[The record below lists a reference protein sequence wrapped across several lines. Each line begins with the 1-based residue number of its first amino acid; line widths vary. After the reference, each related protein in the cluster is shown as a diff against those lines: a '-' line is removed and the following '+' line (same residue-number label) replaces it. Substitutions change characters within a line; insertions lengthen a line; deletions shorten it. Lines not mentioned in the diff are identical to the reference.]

1 MTNRIGKVN
10 KNTFMETLSSETDS
24 LEPQIG
30 LPIEANVVIIENGG
44 QSIQSSVY
52 PVNDTNED
60 RKNSVILK
68 SDKDARNEL
77 PFKDINENKN
87 HFLLDTTI
95 TNDSANN
102 QMSDNVIIDIENET
116 VTEEKDRT
124 NGNNFN
130 IQLIDEVENLNSLSP
145 EEGVDISTEV
155 KHTEKDFQSPK
166 ESETLNRFLNE
177 LYAKKLDL
185 NNKISDQE
193 IKDIRAAVEKQVN
206 SLAKTIYEIDSRLKI
221 QEVILV
227 GSARERTQVIRSCE
241 YDFILTLEALS
252 KAGAVSII
260 PEDPEGDSREYMNVK
275 LKDEDVRSMFH
286 EFSNKD
292 YIRASRLLPWS
303 RQGLRDLF
311 STAVCQAV
319 VLCSTSWVVMDT
331 GKLKLTRSN
340 PESNGPACTIRLLWE
355 RATTE
360 KHTMEISVDLCSALK
375 LNCEDYYSTL
385 PSSDSVV
392 SNDLDHV
399 KSVLLMPREGIR
411 FKVTFT
417 EAELQL
423 TSSLSEH
430 HRKCYRLLKYII
442 NGEPFPLETKSRIV
456 KYFGN
461 RHTLFHS
468 YALKWV
474 AWDHHYNQQCA
485 QAALGLCVAKML
497 SKLQPNTAP
506 AEDLIHPFN
515 GNRIIVTSKWN
526 DKFHKF
532 LSGPFQLNV
541 LEGFARLNS
550 VLRGVQKAQNTPI
563 EEYNYET
570 ICSAIEARCHWR
582 WTKIFSVLIILCLFL
597 GTALTIQ
604 AIIELDPTAAIL
616 TMVIMFFEAYIFF
629 GRRVIY
635 HKWSLL
641 AKRLSLCTKHIDFW
655 LICTCLITLWVLILL
670 HRESAILM
678 VRIIIF
684 SLFPCIYLSFIVLFK
699 RVLTFDIQR
708 KML

>member
-24 LEPQIG
+24 PEPQIG

-68 SDKDARNEL
+68 SDKEARNEL

-116 VTEEKDRT
+116 LTEEKDRT

-145 EEGVDISTEV
+145 EEDVDISIEV
-155 KHTEKDFQSPK
+155 KHAEKDFQTPK
-166 ESETLNRFLNE
+166 KSKTLNRFLND
-177 LYAKKLDL
+177 LYKKELDL
-185 NNKISDQE
+185 NNKFSDQE

-227 GSARERTQVIRSCE
+227 GSARERTQVIRPCE

-260 PEDPEGDSREYMNVK
+260 TEDPEGDSREYMNVK

-286 EFSNKD
+286 EFCNND

-311 STAVCQAV
+311 STAVRQAV

-340 PESNGPACTIRLLWE
+340 PETNGPA
-355 RATTE
+355 
-360 KHTMEISVDLCSALK
+360 TMGK
-375 LNCEDYYSTL
+375 
-385 PSSDSVV
+385 
-392 SNDLDHV
+392 SNY
-399 KSVLLMPREGIR
+399 
-411 FKVTFT
+411 
-417 EAELQL
+417 
-423 TSSLSEH
+423 
-430 HRKCYRLLKYII
+430 RK
-442 NGEPFPLETKSRIV
+442 T
-456 KYFGN
+456 
-461 RHTLFHS
+461 H
-468 YALKWV
+468 
-474 AWDHHYNQQCA
+474 
-485 QAALGLCVAKML
+485 
-497 SKLQPNTAP
+497 
-506 AEDLIHPFN
+506 N
-515 GNRIIVTSKWN
+515 GNS
-526 DKFHKF
+526 
-532 LSGPFQLNV
+532 S
-541 LEGFARLNS
+541 
-550 VLRGVQKAQNTPI
+550 
-563 EEYNYET
+563 
-570 ICSAIEARCHWR
+570 
-582 WTKIFSVLIILCLFL
+582 
-597 GTALTIQ
+597 
-604 AIIELDPTAAIL
+604 
-616 TMVIMFFEAYIFF
+616 
-629 GRRVIY
+629 
-635 HKWSLL
+635 
-641 AKRLSLCTKHIDFW
+641 
-655 LICTCLITLWVLILL
+655 
-670 HRESAILM
+670 
-678 VRIIIF
+678 
-684 SLFPCIYLSFIVLFK
+684 
-699 RVLTFDIQR
+699 
-708 KML
+708 